1 MKAIIVSLESFQKGE
16 VPEEVLQFI
25 NSQREEPFIILDE
38 SSKIKTNQPC
48 KETKKSKRTQ
58 AVLKLNDIGERC
70 ILTGTFTSKTPL
82 NAYDQMNFLKKKFF
96 PESMYAFAE
105 RYEVRRNLPTR
116 RGARILLQEK
126 EYKMIRNKLLK
137 CSNPA
142 MLEGC
147 KRGIMSFY
155 GIDSDS
161 CDHILANE
169 EYTPFKH
176 LDELWQRIGD
186 NCMKVERKQVFD
198 LPPRVLKTYNVELT
212 KEQKKLYLSLQNMNC
227 TDNITVDNGLML
239 YLRFQDICNGY
250 EPVET
255 EESTELKQIVEL
267 LPLKENPK
275 LDMLE
280 EVIEEIGD
288 NQIVVWCSR
297 TKLLNDAEQRIREK
311 GYTTGIYDGK
321 IPKDLREKNYQD
333 FAEGKIQVL
342 FMNQASGAYGLD
354 KLKNADY
361 AVYLSNS
368 YSVEHR
374 EQSEYRTDRGGSTR
388 TKYIYDITC
397 KGTCED
403 RVVKALQQGKEL
415 LSKGTTDSS
424 LFRLENA

>member
-25 NSQREEPFIILDE
+25 NSQKEEPFIILDE

-58 AVLKLNDIGERC
+58 AVLKLNDVGERC

-142 MLEGC
+142 MLDGC

-186 NCMKVERKQVFD
+186 TCMKVERKQVFD

-212 KEQKKLYLSLQNMNC
+212 KEQKKLYLELQNMNC

-275 LDMLE
+275 IDMLE

-297 TKLLNDAEQRIREK
+297 TKLLYDAEKRIREK

-321 IPKDLREKNYQD
+321 ITKDLREKNYQD
-333 FAEGKIQVL
+333 FADKKIQIL

-354 KLKNADY
+354 KLKEADY

-415 LSKGTTDSS
+415 LSLGTTDSS
-424 LFRLENA
+424 LFRLENT

>member
-25 NSQREEPFIILDE
+25 NFQREEPFIILDE

-82 NAYDQMNFLKKKFF
+82 NAYDQMNFLKKGFF

-137 CSNPA
+137 CTNQA

-169 EYTPFKH
+169 DYTPFKH

-186 NCMKVERKQVFD
+186 TCMKVERKQVFD
-198 LPPRVLKTYNVELT
+198 LPSRVLKTYNVELS
-212 KEQKKLYLSLQNMNC
+212 KEQKK
-227 TDNITVDNGLML
+227 T
-239 YLRFQDICNGY
+239 F
-250 EPVET
+250 
-255 EESTELKQIVEL
+255 
-267 LPLKENPK
+267 KEVAN
-275 LDMLE
+275 
-280 EVIEEIGD
+280 
-288 NQIVVWCSR
+288 
-297 TKLLNDAEQRIREK
+297 KLLEVPKNKGSLPTTTCVKLAEAAEK
-311 GYTTGIYDGK
+311 GVAFHHAGLFNEQKEIIED
-321 IPKDLREKNYQD
+321 EK
-333 FAEGKIQVL
+333 E
-342 FMNQASGAYGLD
+342 
-354 KLKNADY
+354 
-361 AVYLSNS
+361 YL
-368 YSVEHR
+368 VDVIIRWIE
-374 EQSEYRTDRGGSTR
+374 
-388 TKYIYDITC
+388 
-397 KGTCED
+397 
-403 RVVKALQQGKEL
+403 KEI
-415 LSKGTTDSS
+415 
-424 LFRLENA
+424 N